1 MSVEDKACFWKVKL
15 RYGFDQIKLTVE
27 EKNCST
33 MNYTL
38 LLVRTSTQ
46 NIKSSFKNATID
58 GIALILSKGGLG
70 CKFKI

>member
-1 MSVEDKACFWKVKL
+1 
-15 RYGFDQIKLTVE
+15 VE
-27 EKNCST
+27 EKIFST
-33 MNYTL
+33 MNYTP